1 MPIPGATSACRNPQ
15 ASSCGAEVGRVRA
28 ASPFPMS
35 RATLGA
41 SELERR
47 IVHEAEGVVVVD
59 KPWGLPSTGRRLNC
73 PDSLQ
78 YALVQRQVAMVW
90 AVHQLDADTT
100 GLNVFVTRR
109 HLVPR
114 WQERMRFPR
123 GEKTYLAVVHGEP
136 ELGGSE
142 WRVVDAPIGVVQEE
156 PSRCLGVVPGG
167 RAARTRLRVLDAGGG
182 FSALELRLET
192 GRTHQVRI
200 HLASIGHPL
209 VGERWYRATP
219 CTAHARQALHAW
231 RLRFADAV
239 APGELRAALPDDL
252 RELLDRLGLEVP
264 LTPADPPCNAGPQ
277 L

>member
-1 MPIPGATSACRNPQ
+1 
-15 ASSCGAEVGRVRA
+15 
-28 ASPFPMS
+28 MS
-35 RATLGA
+35 HATLSA

-47 IVHEAEGVVVVD
+47 IVHDAEGVVVVD

-78 YALVQRQVAMVW
+78 YALVQRHVAMVW

-136 ELGGSE
+136 EVGGSE
-142 WRVVDAPIGVVQEE
+142 WQVVDAPIGVVREE
-156 PSRCLGVVPGG
+156 PSRCLGVAAGG
-167 RAARTRLRVLDAGGG
+167 RPARTRLRVLAARGG

-209 VGERWYRATP
+209 VGERWYREAP
-219 CTAHARQALHAW
+219 CTAHPRQALHAW
-231 RLRFADAV
+231 RLRFADAIR
-239 APGELRAALPDDL
+239 PGELVAALPDDL
-252 RELLDRLGLEVP
+252 RGLLDRLGFDVP
-264 LTPADPPCNAGPQ
+264 IVPADRSCNGEGRP
-277 L
+277 